1 MKIRDIGIEQANS
14 LEHYSDNSCAN
25 NNPLG
30 SLKPDGANASRPNQ
44 AVLSGMS
51 FHNPA
56 KTLHLDNQVIS
67 WLPVTSFQKRKF
79 ISDWRG
85 AG

>member
-14 LEHYSDNSCAN
+14 VDHYSDNSCAN
-25 NNPLG
+25 HNPLG
-30 SLKPDGANASRPNQ
+30 SLKPGGADASTPNQ
-44 AVLSGMS
+44 SGMS
-51 FHNPA
+51 GMSSYNPA
-56 KTLHLDNQVIS
+56 KTLHMDNRVIS
-67 WLPVTSFQKRKF
+67 WLPVTSFQKRRF